1 MSWWL
6 HINWNKSHGMC
17 SVVHTKRRKSFYNI
31 TAVAL
36 LEIKARGTSSYRIVR
51 ALLPLS
57 SPSFWRILLLP
68 SKRPTNSVKRV
79 CMSALNFPLY
89 IQFLPEVLYV
99 PTTVIASCR
108 GRYSADYRG
117 PALFF
122 QKNGNSC
129 EKISGCVKVREKYT
143 WKKKNRKQVRQCAIY
158 IRLPVGSGT
167 QWRRWRL
174 FRGKRTS
181 CVAQSRGRW
190 WADDAPMTIF
200 GPGGL
205 AADTCAL
212 NSIRSARTPDTTTK

>member
-17 SVVHTKRRKSFYNI
+17 SVVHIKRRKSFYSI
-31 TAVAL
+31 TAVAS

-129 EKISGCVKVREKYT
+129 ERISGCVKVREKYT
-143 WKKKNRKQVRQCAIY
+143 WKKKNRKQVRQCAIVLKLSWNAPE
-158 IRLPVGSGT
+158 RRSGT
-167 QWRRWRL
+167 FLTAGAALRYFSAGCRWSAARSQDFPENQLTKMLAKMRPDRL
-174 FRGKRTS
+174 K
-181 CVAQSRGRW
+181 
-190 WADDAPMTIF
+190 MH
-200 GPGGL
+200 
-205 AADTCAL
+205 
-212 NSIRSARTPDTTTK
+212 